1 MINTKGKNFRV
12 GAGITLFMML
22 LILIGAFWTPYDPN
36 AMNAAEKMS
45 GPSLQHLLGTDNF
58 GRDIFSRVVQ
68 GTGSTFMIALCS
80 VSIGLLAGLLIGG
93 LTGYYGGWID
103 EILMRLNDSI
113 TAFPSLLLA
122 LVLIAIFHTGKY
134 NIILALGIIFIPTF
148 ARIVR
153 TEVAQQKAMDYVANA
168 KLMGVRSMRILFVHI
183 MPNVMQVLLSTV
195 AIGFNNAVLAEAS
208 MSYLGLGVQPPDP
221 SLGRMLNEAQAYLS
235 RAPWYALSV
244 GLAIILLVL
253 GFGLLSEGLGGDG
266 RA

>member
-1 MINTKGKNFRV
+1 MINTKDRNFRI
-12 GAGITLFMML
+12 GAGITLVML
-22 LILIGAFWTPYDPN
+22 LIILIGLIWTPYDPN
-36 AMNAAEKMS
+36 AMNASEKMAAP
-45 GPSLQHLLGTDNF
+45 GLRHPLGTDNF

-68 GTGSTFMIALCS
+68 GAGATFLIALCS
-80 VSIGLLAGLLIGG
+80 VAIGLLVGLLVGG

-122 LVLIAIFHTGKY
+122 LVLIAVFHTGKY
-134 NIILALGIIFIPTF
+134 NIIFALGIIFIPTF

-153 TEVAQQKAMDYVANA
+153 MEVARQKSLDYVANA
-168 KLMGVRSMRILFVHI
+168 KLMGVKSMRILFVHI
-183 MPNVMQVLLSTV
+183 MPNILPVLLSTV

-253 GFGLLSEGLGGDG
+253 GFGLLSEGLGGED